1 MIYSKSCSREKR
13 RLIKTNLLQT
23 VLMYRRLEKVNFYF
37 NYPNPDDHL
46 KIRKVQRNLQ
56 LIESLPV
63 GLLSKILKS

>member
-1 MIYSKSCSREKR
+1 
-13 RLIKTNLLQT
+13 
-23 VLMYRRLEKVNFYF
+23 MYRRLEKVNFYF